1 MRIKESVRMR
11 IMELCEQNDLTVNAL
26 ARHSG
31 ITQSTLNN
39 ITRGRNNSTTVAT
52 VQKLCDGLNITLLE
66 FFDSELFQNIE
77 QEVI

>member
-1 MRIKESVRMR
+1 MRIKEAVRMR